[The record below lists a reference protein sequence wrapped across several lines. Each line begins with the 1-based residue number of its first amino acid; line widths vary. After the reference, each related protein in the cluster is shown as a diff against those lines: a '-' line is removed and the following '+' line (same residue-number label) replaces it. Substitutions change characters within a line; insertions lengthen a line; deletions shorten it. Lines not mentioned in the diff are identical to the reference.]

1 MTKRDLVAVALG
13 AVAATALAGGVA
25 LATIPSPDGTIHACY
40 VKSGSAII
48 VIDASVKQ
56 CSRKQTALTWN
67 VQGPA
72 GTPGA
77 QGIPGSRGLKGD
89 KGDRGDPGISTVT
102 FAFTT
107 APQFLNGFGGPFKE
121 VVAKNLPPGSW
132 AIVATVN
139 TTTHPNA
146 GGSENI
152 TDMSCQLRNGDAVI
166 GSATDRRITPGSDTA
181 KRSVSMNGGAYLPLG
196 GRVSVWC
203 FTQFGDT
210 VDQAQMMMMRVGGF
224 S

>member
-1 MTKRDLVAVALG
+1 MRKRDLVAVALG

-40 VKSGSAII
+40 TKSGSNIT

-72 GTPGA
+72 GA
-77 QGIPGSRGLKGD
+77 QGIPGSRGAKGD
-89 KGDRGDPGISTVT
+89 KGDPGISTVT
-102 FAFTT
+102 FAITT
-107 APQFLNGFGGPFKE
+107 GPQFLNSFGGPFKE

-139 TTTHPNA
+139 TTSHPNA

-152 TDMSCQLRNGDAVI
+152 TDMSCQLRNGDAII
-166 GSATDRRITPGSDTA
+166 GGATDRRITPGADIA
-181 KRSVSMNGGAYLPLG
+181 KRSVSMNGGAFLRGG
-196 GRVSVWC
+196 GRVGVWC
-203 FTQFGDT
+203 FTQFAET